1 MRIADKGKNNWVSRT
16 RDLLE
21 KIHIEYQV
29 DGTLNVKELQGTIWN
44 ALGHHFFDK
53 WREDVWSAEALGSES
68 GGKLVL
74 YRQFKCMPELEPYAK
89 AHNPLAARR
98 VLAGL

>member
-1 MRIADKGKNNWVSRT
+1 MRKVFIWASEIADKGKNNWVSRT
-16 RDLLE
+16 RGLLE

-29 DGTLNVKELQGTIWN
+29 DGTLNVQELQGTIWN
-44 ALGHHFFDK
+44 TLGHHFLDK

-74 YRQFKCMPELEPYAK
+74 LSACQNWSLMQKPTFP
-89 AHNPLAARR
+89 
-98 VLAGL
+98 